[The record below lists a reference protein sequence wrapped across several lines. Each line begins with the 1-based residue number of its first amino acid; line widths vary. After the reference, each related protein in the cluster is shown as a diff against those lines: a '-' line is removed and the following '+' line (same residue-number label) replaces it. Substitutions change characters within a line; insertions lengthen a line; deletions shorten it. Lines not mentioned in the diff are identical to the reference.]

1 MFESNLGERKEL
13 SEIKQKMQELALIE
27 EGKGEERSSR
37 KRSREA
43 SGKKSKKEMTIA
55 ELDKSEGVRHR

>member
-1 MFESNLGERKEL
+1 
-13 SEIKQKMQELALIE
+13 MQELALIE
-27 EGKGEERSSR
+27 EGKVEERSSR

-55 ELDKSEGVRHR
+55 ELDKSEGARHR